1 MERFCAL
8 SVESKSNIE
17 TNIKVKHE
25 RCQNIQSF
33 WTKRTRTQ
41 FHTCWIITSMLLLR
55 PERKGIETLW
65 MKRLWIE
72 KVNLWH
78 FWSLAG
84 ALLIA
89 LASWYPINPT
99 ATSLHISYCLPLFD
113 SYCNMSSFRASHLY
127 TAGCPWKDLAK
138 CSSDAW
144 PLCQEDP
151 PVKSLEEIKFLA
163 DFPIV
168 IKCK

>member
-1 MERFCAL
+1 
-8 SVESKSNIE
+8 
-17 TNIKVKHE
+17 
-25 RCQNIQSF
+25 
-33 WTKRTRTQ
+33 
-41 FHTCWIITSMLLLR
+41 
-55 PERKGIETLW
+55 

-113 SYCNMSSFRASHLY
+113 SYCNMSCIRASHLY
-127 TAGCPWKDLAK
+127 PLEFVPWKILQNAVQTRWPYVNGNPLVK
-138 CSSDAW
+138 RKLEVVWFPITPTCLYLGEAPFWKVAPSSRHCPKSPPTLSVKQAPW
-144 PLCQEDP
+144 NTFPLCWT
-151 PVKSLEEIKFLA
+151 SLH
-163 DFPIV
+163 
-168 IKCK
+168 